1 MTKRREDKRNC
12 RKERRK
18 SNIKWGERRCIER
31 KWKRNPFLENANT
44 VKHTFDVKYL
54 RWQQSQTNPPPS
66 SLSPYHLLLTLLT
79 AAWSNPINKDRVNIN
94 PDIRVIQNIRI
105 MTKVSFHLIIIIFL
119 ICWEVQEVGVIKNL
133 PRMNYIPYIFFY
145 VEGER
150 RYYSEIRWQG
160 WLRFY
165 SGIGWE
171 GWSRFRFSRWFWVN
185 TCSNMVGSKSK
196 QMSKILK

>member
-1 MTKRREDKRNC
+1 MCAQIFKLFGTLLSSVYWRTGDMTKRREDKRNC

-66 SLSPYHLLLTLLT
+66 SLPPYHLLLTLLT

-94 PDIRVIQNIRI
+94 PDIRISGSYKISELWL
-105 MTKVSFHLIIIIFL
+105 KFL
-119 ICWEVQEVGVIKNL
+119 
-133 PRMNYIPYIFFY
+133 F
-145 VEGER
+145 
-150 RYYSEIRWQG
+150 
-160 WLRFY
+160 
-165 SGIGWE
+165 
-171 GWSRFRFSRWFWVN
+171 
-185 TCSNMVGSKSK
+185 T
-196 QMSKILK
+196 